1 MNIRL
6 ELIIAGILPATS
18 DFSNQYPNLIKK
30 YPDILSTDIIIHE
43 TEKTEILYNK
53 KYQKLVN
60 KCKSDNNN
68 HIQFGKLLGYT
79 EQLDLYKLHMVDKVK
94 KVIVIEYLLNNFNI
108 IGYWKLKNHT
118 DMKKELKLLN
128 EMKKINKNIKLEIDY
143 SPR

>member
-43 TEKTEILYNK
+43 TEKREILYNK

-79 EQLDLYKLHMVDKVK
+79 EQLDLHKLDVK
-94 KVIVIEYLLNNFNI
+94 EVIRIDYLLNNNEI
-108 IGYWKLKNHT
+108 IAYWKLKNHT

-128 EMKKINKNIKLEIDY
+128 EMKKVNKNIKLEIDY

>member
-43 TEKTEILYNK
+43 TQKTEILYNK

-79 EQLDLYKLHMVDKVK
+79 EQLDLHKLDVK
-94 KVIVIEYLLNNFNI
+94 EVIRIDYLLNNNSFLE
-108 IGYWKLKNHT
+108 YWKLKNHT

-128 EMKKINKNIKLEIDY
+128 EMKKVNKNIKLEIDY